1 MNELHFEPRIEGEFV
16 YEKDENGNDTK
27 VIKEIKNMKFISID
41 VMFGTIFGRNNRKT

>member
-27 VIKEIKNMKFISID
+27 VIKEIKNFNLISID
-41 VMFGTIFGRNNRKT
+41 LLP

>member
-27 VIKEIKNMKFISID
+27 VIKEIKNLNSID
-41 VMFGTIFGRNNRKT
+41 IILK